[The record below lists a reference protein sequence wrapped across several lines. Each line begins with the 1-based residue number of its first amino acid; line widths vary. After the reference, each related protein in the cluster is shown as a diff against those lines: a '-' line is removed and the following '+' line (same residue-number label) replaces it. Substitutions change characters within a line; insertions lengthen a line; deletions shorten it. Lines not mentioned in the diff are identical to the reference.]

1 MAHNNKKKIL
11 LISYYF
17 PPNTAIGGMRIA
29 SFAKYFPDEGWDTYV
44 LTLNHDYLDHKNF
57 DLLDSL
63 EDIPISYAA
72 NLYSAIKERHFGF
85 LIFLFEYIIARFP
98 A

>member
-17 PPNTAIGGMRIA
+17 PPNTAISGMRIA
-29 SFAKYFPDEGWDTYV
+29 SFANFFPDGGWNIYV

-63 EDIPISYAA
+63 EDIPILYAA
-72 NLYSAIKERHFGF
+72 NLYSAIKERQFGF
-85 LIFLFEYIIARFP
+85 LIFLFESIITRFP